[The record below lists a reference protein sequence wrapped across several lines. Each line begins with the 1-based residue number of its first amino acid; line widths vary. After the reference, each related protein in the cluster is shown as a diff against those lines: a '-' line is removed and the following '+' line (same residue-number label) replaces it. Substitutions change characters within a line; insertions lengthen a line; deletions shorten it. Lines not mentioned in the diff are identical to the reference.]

1 MSHYSD
7 LSLFQQGILE
17 YKDEYICEN
26 CIKESNL
33 EEIIYVGLKSK
44 HNCKYCGTATNNVA
58 SIYDLLESIKYEIEQ
73 EYVPSIDKEPWEDGQ
88 YVSEQMDNEDIIN
101 DLFSIENDQLR
112 EDILKAFIN
121 ESYSK
126 HTKSDE
132 ECDFYLYSWETF
144 QKDVSEK
151 YRYTFLSQDD
161 HKNFL
166 NELKTYIINE
176 SLFKI
181 IEPNSKFHR
190 VRKGIYKNIEE
201 LCPPSKEETKDFRMN
216 PKGIPMFYCSSEEET
231 AIKETNISL
240 IQSKTIAEF
249 YNIKDLIILDLSEK
263 FCICPDGRIKFLHYF
278 VQDIS
283 KPLNS
288 KDKIKL
294 LYIPTQILTEYFR
307 YFLKYKD
314 KNIDGICYRSSLNNK
329 LNYVFFY
336 DKNSFGKNKVFDLT
350 TVKHIKG
357 SIFLYLKD
365 KIKKT
370 YSNVFKKKND
380 YPFF

>member
-1 MSHYSD
+1 MSHYSN
-7 LSLFQQGILE
+7 LSPFQQYILE

-33 EEIIYVGLKSK
+33 KEIIYVGLKSK

-58 SIYDLLESIKYEIEQ
+58 SIYDLLESIKYKIEQ
-73 EYVPSIDKEPWEDGQ
+73 EYIPSINKEPCEHGE
-88 YVSEQMDNEDIIN
+88 YIFEQMNNEDVV
-101 DLFSIENDQLR
+101 DDFFSIENDQLR

-121 ESYSK
+121 ESYSG

-144 QKDVSEK
+144 QKDVLEK

-166 NELKTYIINE
+166 NELKTYIIDE

-190 VRKGIYKNIEE
+190 VREGIYKNIEE
-201 LCPPSKEETKDFRMN
+201 LCSPPKEETKDFRMN

-231 AIKETNISL
+231 AIEETRSSLKESI
-240 IQSKTIAEF
+240 TIAEF
-249 YNIKDLIILDLSEK
+249 YNVKYLTILDLSQT
-263 FCICPDGRIKFLHYF
+263 IDLSHNGRTKFLYYF
-278 VQDIS
+278 IQDIS
-283 KPLNS
+283 KQKKS
-288 KDKIKL
+288 EDEKEL

-336 DKNSFGKNKVFDLT
+336 DKDSFGKNKVFDLT
-350 TVKHIKG
+350 TIKHIKG

-370 YSNVFKKKND
+370 YSTIFKKKND